1 MLFKGLFIDSG
12 LFNLPNEIVRK
23 ENDMENSWIS
33 DNEAFGLPVHVF
45 HFFFRLESL
54 CINGCQNVTDEGLE
68 TVIKKHGAR

>member
-1 MLFKGLFIDSG
+1 
-12 LFNLPNEIVRK
+12 
-23 ENDMENSWIS
+23 MENSWIS

-45 HFFFRLESL
+45 HFFFFRLESL